1 MTVGE
6 LRDHLAKH
14 GADQHVFVSVDLCGG
29 FRMGQEV
36 LEVGSSGPDPDD
48 EVCLMAGVRARSVL
62 TVEATAPLKRGTMD
76 EVTSTGAF
84 RKTCLACKSGDHE
97 MSLGPEETCDCPCH
111 GGKK

>member
-14 GADQHVFVSVDLCGG
+14 GADQHAFVSVELSGG
-29 FRMGQEV
+29 FRMSQDV
-36 LEVGSSGPDPDD
+36 LEIGSSGPDPDD

-62 TVEATAPLKRGTMD
+62 AAD
-76 EVTSTGAF
+76 EVTSMAAS

-97 MSLGPEETCDCPCH
+97 MSLGPEEACDCPCH
-111 GGKK
+111 GG